1 MKKIF
6 FFSLAIL
13 AWAGAFAQIRLSGL
27 VRDAQTKE
35 PLTGVVI
42 QIIETNQVTESK
54 SDGTFQF
61 LMDKDGAYNF
71 KYILIG
77 YESLT
82 EQVILEQEKTEAK
95 VLVNLRPKQNMLH
108 AVEVRALRAGESTPV
123 AYENVGKEEIK
134 ALNTG
139 RDIPYLLEQTPSVVT
154 TSDAGTG
161 IGYTNM
167 RIRGSDITRINVTV
181 NGIPLNDAESHG
193 VFFVNMPD
201 FASSTNSMQVQ
212 RGVGTS
218 TNGAAA
224 FGGSLNMETDG
235 PSQKPFGSVNVG
247 LGSFN
252 TQRYTAQFGSGLLH
266 NNWWMSGRLSKIKS
280 DGYVDRA
287 SSDLNSYY
295 LSGGFMN
302 DKTSVRLVTFSG
314 RERTYQ
320 SWYGVD
326 AVTMDTNRTFNW
338 AGAQFNPTWDTITG
352 FYKDQ
357 VDNYGQ
363 DHYQL
368 HVNQVLNENLKINV
382 SLNYTKGAGYYEE
395 YIEDGSF
402 SQYKLDPV
410 YVGGDTINATDLV
423 RRKWLDNDFY
433 GGLFNIEYTG
443 KQLTSILGGGFFQY
457 EGDHFG
463 KVIWARFASLSE
475 NDHEFY
481 RSYSNKSDWNV
492 YWKTLFDVNANV
504 TAFLDLQ
511 VRGVNYRASGIDD
524 GVGQFAYNQDNLFF
538 NPKAGITYRIDDNDK
553 VFFSYAMGNKEPNRT
568 DLIYADP
575 NDLPEPETLHDF
587 EIGYEFNN
595 MKNVVFKGNLFYMY
609 YVNQLVLSGN
619 IDNVGYPIRENVGQ
633 SYRIGVELT
642 ASWQPTNWLVWR
654 PNITYMNSQN
664 LDYFEEYEDDN
675 GNTKTRALGNTAIS
689 FSPNIIAGSSLE
701 FIPVKNLSV
710 ILFSKYVGQQYL
722 SNTQNDDLKLD
733 GYLVNDLRLS
743 YDFNPQ
749 WIGNINVYFG
759 VYNMFNTKYA
769 NNGYV
774 YGEAYYFPQ
783 AGINFLGGIQ
793 VDL

>member
-13 AWAGAFAQIRLSGL
+13 VWASAFAQIRLSGL

-61 LMDKDGAYNF
+61 LMDKDGEYNF

-82 EQVILEQEKTEAK
+82 ERVILEAGKREAK
-95 VLVNLRPKQNMLH
+95 VLVNLRPKQNMLQ

-123 AYENVGKEEIK
+123 AYENVGKEEIE

-201 FASSTNSMQVQ
+201 FASTTNSMQVQ

-235 PSQKPFGSVNVG
+235 PLQKPFGSVNIG

-252 TQRYTAQFGSGLLH
+252 TQRYTAQFGSGLL
-266 NNWWMSGRLSKIKS
+266 NKNWWISGRLSKIKS

-295 LSGGFMN
+295 VSGGFIN
-302 DKTSVRLVTFSG
+302 DKTSVRAVTFSG
-314 RERTYQ
+314 SERTYQ

-368 HVNQVLNENLKINV
+368 HVNQVLNEKLKINV

-402 SQYKLDPV
+402 SQYKLDPI
-410 YVGGDTINATDLV
+410 YVGGDTINSTDLV

-433 GGLFNIEYTG
+433 GGLFNLEYTG

-457 EGDHFG
+457 EGNHFG
-463 KVIWARFASLSE
+463 EVIWARFASLSE

-492 YWKTLFDVNANV
+492 YWKTLFDVHTNV

-538 NPKAGITYRIDDNDK
+538 NPKAGITYRIDDKDK

-595 MKNVVFKGNLFYMY
+595 MKNVAFKGNLFYMY

-642 ASWQPTNWLVWR
+642 ASWQPINWLIWS

-710 ILFSKYVGQQYL
+710 ILFSKYVGEQYL

-743 YDFNPQ
+743 YDINPQ

-759 VYNMFNTKYA
+759 VYNMFNTMYA